1 MRTLYSYAVVGVSS
15 NSEVPGS
22 VKQNLVSAY
31 KRNLANKLKSEV
43 QDNIDDQP
51 QDGLTDQ
58 KVARWATT
66 WWQQFSVLLR
76 RGVKE
81 RKHDSFSGLKIAQVL
96 VVAFLSG
103 LLWWQSDVSHLQDQ
117 VTFCDNLTFPESRFV
132 NRELLLTYF
141 GIITI
146 CIRKYKCRWGSSS
159 FTQDSGASSLYSK
172 LFSPSPK
179 NVVCS
184 KRNDR
189 PACIDCHHTSCQG
202 LSVTSQWS

>member
-1 MRTLYSYAVVGVSS
+1 MRTLYAYAVVGVSS

-31 KRNLANKLKSEV
+31 KSNLASKLKSEV
-43 QDNIDDQP
+43 QDIDDQP
-51 QDGLTDQ
+51 QDGLNDQ

-117 VTFCDNLTFPESRFV
+117 VTFCDNLTFLRA
-132 NRELLLTYF
+132 
-141 GIITI
+141 
-146 CIRKYKCRWGSSS
+146 GSSTGS
-159 FTQDSGASSLYSK
+159 
-172 LFSPSPK
+172 
-179 NVVCS
+179 
-184 KRNDR
+184 
-189 PACIDCHHTSCQG
+189 
-202 LSVTSQWS
+202 